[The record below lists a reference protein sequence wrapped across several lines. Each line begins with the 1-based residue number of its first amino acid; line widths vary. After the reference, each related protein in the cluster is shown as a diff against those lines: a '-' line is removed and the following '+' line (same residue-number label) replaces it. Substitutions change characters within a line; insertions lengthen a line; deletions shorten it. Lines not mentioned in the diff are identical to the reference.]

1 MEVIAA
7 APNPDGQAYFVP
19 RWTLLDK
26 IDSHM
31 VAEQRAG
38 KVRAQIES
46 NFERHK
52 HLIRDGVAELFGTAP
67 GETVFIVGSGPSLNR
82 NGQCLARMP
91 GARIIAINGALAYLT
106 EVGRKPDY
114 YFTLDWL
121 GRKEWLEGVDTSGVT
136 LISSVT
142 CPPDVINRFR
152 SYKHFVGMTLTSGSE
167 EEINRKY
174 AYLGQL
180 DAGLTATYSAMHL
193 AYRMGAEKIVLV
205 GQDFAFTDGLYHW
218 NERCPAGLL
227 EDRKAYPTTDINGYG
242 TFTDYQL
249 DRNMS
254 LIRAAAMWCAE
265 DGLEGINATEGG
277 ILDWNNRKLVD
288 VVSEVRARAL
298 VEV

>member
-26 IDSHM
+26 IESHM

-38 KVRAQIES
+38 HVKAAIES
-46 NFERHK
+46 NFEKHK
-52 HLIRDGVAELFGTAP
+52 HLIRDGVAELFGTAA

-82 NGQCLARMP
+82 NGQVLKRMP
-91 GARIIAINGALAYLT
+91 GAKVIAINGALSYLA
-106 EVGRKPDY
+106 EIGRKPDY

-121 GRKEWLEGVDTSGVT
+121 GNEGWLDGMPTDGVR
-136 LISSVT
+136 LIASVT
-142 CPPDVINRFR
+142 CPPEVVTRFEK
-152 SYKHFVGMTLTSGSE
+152 YHHFVGMTLTSGSE

-205 GQDFAFTDGLYHW
+205 GQDFAFTNGMYHW
-218 NERCPAGLL
+218 NERCPKGLL

-265 DGLEGINATEGG
+265 DGLEVINATEGG
-277 ILDWNNRKLVD
+277 ILDWNNRKLTD
-288 VVSEVRARAL
+288 VVAEVQAKAL